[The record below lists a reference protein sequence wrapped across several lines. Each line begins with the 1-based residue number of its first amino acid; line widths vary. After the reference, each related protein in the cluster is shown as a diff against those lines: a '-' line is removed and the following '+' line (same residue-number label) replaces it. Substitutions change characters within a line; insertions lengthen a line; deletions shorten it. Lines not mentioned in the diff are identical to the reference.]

1 MNRAQSTLGRRPG
14 NSDTAGRCV
23 LSLAGIRCSPLLD
36 QILAGDFH
44 RDPHHDSGPVRKS
57 SLYYVAVSTVPYNVP
72 SLFIFSVAPPNDY
85 LLSTRES
92 GVENQEIPVVIMT
105 Y

>member
-1 MNRAQSTLGRRPG
+1 
-14 NSDTAGRCV
+14 
-23 LSLAGIRCSPLLD
+23 
-36 QILAGDFH
+36 
-44 RDPHHDSGPVRKS
+44 VRKS
-57 SLYYVAVSTVPYNVP
+57 SSHYVAVSTVPYNVP

-85 LLSTRES
+85 LLSTSES